1 MKLIKNVGINLKEGH
16 RMKKDILII
25 VWYISL
31 VWGGLELL
39 VWISDKKK
47 NS

>member
-1 MKLIKNVGINLKEGH
+1 
-16 RMKKDILII
+16 MKKDILII

-39 VWISDKKK
+39 VWIADKNK

>member
-1 MKLIKNVGINLKEGH
+1 
-16 RMKKDILII
+16 MKKDVLII

-39 VWISDKKK
+39 VWIADKNK